1 MAQTAGF
8 RSERRTWREP
18 LVINDIQL
26 SPPTATGTATASAP
40 VPVPAAAAA
49 KPLRAIS
56 VPADQQLQLQV
67 DESDLE
73 SAAVQVATEYF
84 DEPDDQ
90 WCVRRGWVQ
99 TDAEGRQYV
108 TVSSAPPVVIL
119 QYVHGRYRR
128 MAGWHQ
134 QQNRYNR

>member
-26 SPPTATGTATASAP
+26 SPPTATGTAP
-40 VPVPAAAAA
+40 VPVPAAAA

>member
-26 SPPTATGTATASAP
+26 SPPTATGTSTAAAP
-40 VPVPAAAAA
+40 VPTPAA
-49 KPLRAIS
+49 KQLRAIS

>member
-1 MAQTAGF
+1 MAQTAVYE
-8 RSERRTWREP
+8 SECRTWREP
-18 LVINDIQL
+18 LAYNDKHK
-26 SPPTATGTATASAP
+26 SPVSAASGDPPLP
-40 VPVPAAAAA
+40 VSGARPR
-49 KPLRAIS
+49 LRTVR

-73 SAAVQVATEYF
+73 SEAVRVATEFF
-84 DEPDDQ
+84 DTPDDQ

-99 TDAEGRQYV
+99 TDAAGRQYV

-119 QYVHGRYRR
+119 QYVHGRSRS

-134 QQNRYNR
+134 QQKRYNR

>member
-1 MAQTAGF
+1 MAQTAVIE
-8 RSERRTWREP
+8 SECRTWREP
-18 LVINDIQL
+18 LAYKDNQQ
-26 SPPTATGTATASAP
+26 SPVSATAAATGPVPAP
-40 VPVPAAAAA
+40 VPVPAARQ
-49 KPLRAIS
+49 LRRTR
-56 VPADQQLQLQV
+56 VPADQQLQQLQL

-73 SAAVQVATEYF
+73 SAAIQVATDFF
-84 DEPDDQ
+84 DTPDDQ

-119 QYVHGRYRR
+119 QYVHGRSRS

-134 QQNRYNR
+134 QQKRYNR